1 MAKNT
6 THSSHATFQ
15 VTLDELFQTLKKNQL
30 KLTPPR
36 KLIVEI
42 LLENHGPFS
51 AEDIQTKFIKKT
63 CDLATVYRTL
73 TSLEEA
79 QIIRRCEFGDGIAR
93 YELIDPHHSHH
104 HHHLI
109 CKECKKVEVIDA
121 CELENTINKFAKK
134 RGFTNISHIL
144 EFFGTCPNC
153 QA

>member
-1 MAKNT
+1 MIKKDN
-6 THSSHATFQ
+6 SHHTAHQITI
-15 VTLDELFQTLKKNQL
+15 DELFVEMKKNNL

-36 KLIVEI
+36 KLILEA
-42 LLENHGPFS
+42 LLKNHGPFS

-79 QIIRRCEFGDGIAR
+79 NIIRRCEFGDGIAR
-93 YELIDPHHSHH
+93 YELLDPKHGHH

-121 CELENTINKFAKK
+121 CELEKSINSFAKK

-144 EFFGTCPNC
+144 EFFGICPNC